1 LGGGAGG
8 FSGASS
14 DGRFNCGLPWAAAE
28 GKAHAKNGST
38 TMTAHIHVRYKNLR
52 YKNRGT
58 EAGFC
63 KAGFPEREA
72 LMLNVNDK
80 APEFTLQDENG
91 KEISLKGLRG
101 KVVVLYFYPR
111 ADTPGCTIEAC
122 EFRDT
127 YKQMQKTG
135 AVLLGISPDTPKAQK
150 KFQDKFK
157 LPFSLLADADKKIA
171 DAFGVLQEKN
181 MYGKKVMGIVRST
194 FIIGPEGKIEHVFP
208 KVKPEGHSAEVLA
221 YLKESAKGKK

>member
-1 LGGGAGG
+1 
-8 FSGASS
+8 
-14 DGRFNCGLPWAAAE
+14 
-28 GKAHAKNGST
+28 
-38 TMTAHIHVRYKNLR
+38 MTAGPKLRYKNLLDISR
-52 YKNRGT
+52 S
-58 EAGFC
+58 GFGL
-63 KAGFPEREA
+63 ANAEIADAVFNPYFPGNEA
-72 LMLNVNDK
+72 LMNITVNDK

-91 KEISLKGLRG
+91 KEVSLKSLKG

-150 KFQDKFK
+150 KFQEKFK
-157 LPFSLLADADKKIA
+157 LPFSLLADADKKVA

-181 MYGKKVMGIVRST
+181 MYGKKVMGIVRTT
-194 FIIGPEGKIEHVFP
+194 FIIGPDGKIQHIFP
-208 KVKPEGHSAEVLA
+208 KAKAEGHAGEVLS
-221 YLKESAKGKK
+221 YLKESAKGAA